1 MTSEKINGRD
11 FQQAYRG
18 VWKWVGNPHP
28 DVIQVTPV
36 CRSSC
41 CFFFSSLEK
50 EKKKNSWKISSSL
63 FSFGIS
69 SMNWRLVCATC
80 ISNQT
85 FSLLPYMHT
94 HTSCTIRLLLLSLC
108 FQRRKKKRETDWHDT
123 SECTIHYYYTLS
135 CSIQEQRAYT
145 YQDTERERELGSRQI
160 QSHRSIRSGKVPTQ
174 PSKTATR
181 WLYVLVFY

>member
-1 MTSEKINGRD
+1 MSWKSASGCDSSHTSLP
-11 FQQAYRG
+11 QQLLL
-18 VWKWVGNPHP
+18 
-28 DVIQVTPV
+28 
-36 CRSSC
+36 
-41 CFFFSSLEK
+41 FFFSSLEK
-50 EKKKNSWKISSSL
+50 EKKKIVERFPPP
-63 FSFGIS
+63 FSVLVFLPWIDD
-69 SMNWRLVCATC
+69 WCARLAFQIKPFPSFLICT
-80 ISNQT
+80 
-85 FSLLPYMHT
+85 HT